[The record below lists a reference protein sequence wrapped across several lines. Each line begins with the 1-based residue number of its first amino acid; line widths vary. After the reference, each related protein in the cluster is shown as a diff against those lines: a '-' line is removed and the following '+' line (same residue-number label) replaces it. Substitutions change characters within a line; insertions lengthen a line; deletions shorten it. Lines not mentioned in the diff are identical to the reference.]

1 MKRATFACILAILVC
16 LGGATAVAQSTTPTG
31 TWTFTGFGLYAYW
44 LDGFIPSGASID
56 ILYAGVKLIPGLD
69 TIIEDDPGAG
79 WQSNDFYLNPDG
91 SHYTG
96 PYTGG
101 NTSPSYTQTGFVNV
115 LGPTSGG
122 NSPTTY
128 DQAEF
133 LNDLG
138 IRQGILWNP
147 EQKRN
152 LLEGFLFYRV
162 HYDYNSVATEWGQ
175 QRTLLNDSPF
185 PDKTQIFS
193 NALLAGLSLNTVGVD
208 PVHKTEQ
215 GLYGEASVEW
225 GPSFFLNS
233 IGGSDYYRL
242 NATLKAYQTLFAR
255 STSADPDMNLVSA
268 YLADYVG
275 VDYAGGDSVPVFV
288 FESFGGRY
296 MRAGNGTTI
305 HGLDDGNYA
314 TGLKLINNL
323 ELRVVGPAIVWRD
336 LAPAMFAFLDTAYY
350 NGYFQA
356 PSNPAIG
363 FLGSTG
369 VGIYVNVFDLADLN
383 LYFAYPFS
391 GTRINGA
398 SYSIGAAFNLAF

>member
-1 MKRATFACILAILVC
+1 MKRTTSACVLAILLC
-16 LGGATAVAQSTTPTG
+16 LGGATAFAQSTTPTG
-31 TWTFTGFGLYAYW
+31 TWTFTGYGLYAYW
-44 LDGFIPSGASID
+44 LDGFVPSGASID
-56 ILYAGVKLIPGLD
+56 ILYAGMRLIPGLD

-79 WQSNDFYLNPDG
+79 WQSNNFYVNPDG

-96 PYTGG
+96 PFTGG
-101 NTSPSYTQTGFVNV
+101 NTSASYTQTGFVNI

-133 LNDLG
+133 VNDIG

-147 EQKRN
+147 GQKRN

-162 HYDYNSVATEWGQ
+162 HYDYNSVSTEWGQ
-175 QRTLLNDSPF
+175 QSSLLNDSTF
-185 PDKTQIFS
+185 PDKTQILS
-193 NALLAGLSLNTVGVD
+193 NALLAGLSLNTVAVD

-215 GLYGEASVEW
+215 GIYGEASAEW
-225 GPSFFLNS
+225 GPSFFFNT
-233 IGGSDYYRL
+233 IGGSDYYRF
-242 NATLKAYQTLFAR
+242 NATLKLYQTLFAK
-255 STSADPDMNLVSA
+255 STASDPNMNLLSG

-275 VDYAGGDSVPVFV
+275 VDYAGGSSVPVFV

-296 MRAGNGTTI
+296 VRAGNSTTI

-336 LAPAMFAFLDTAYY
+336 LEPALFAFVDTAYY
-350 NGYFQA
+350 NGYLQES
-356 PSNPAIG
+356 SNTASG

-369 VGIYVNVFDLADLN
+369 IGIYIDVFDLADLN

-391 GTRINGA
+391 GTKTSGSPYTI
-398 SYSIGAAFNLAF
+398 SAAFDLAF